1 MNDRPATEDLQS
13 RVERLE
19 ELYSEQDY
27 TILALNESLAQQDRE
42 LTSLALRLEQLQDQL
57 KSLRGEE
64 SGDVDP
70 GFEPPPHY

>member
-1 MNDRPATEDLQS
+1 MSDRPATEDLHS

-42 LTSLALRLEQLQDQL
+42 LTALALRLEQLQDQV
-57 KSLRGEE
+57 KSLRGEG
-64 SGDVDP
+64 SGEVDP